1 MWCENCQHET
11 HLDVCELCGS
21 KTEAVV
27 STDVFWCAECKTQ
40 IIRNRNDADK
50 ERCPLCDGKAKYL
63 AADIRVVFPEER
75 LLLELMLDKP
85 LSYKNSSVWANNSR
99 YYIDG
104 KSVSLTSK
112 MYSKH
117 TPEYLLSKLQ
127 EYHDQNPYDVFNQ
140 FIDRFIRANSVRFHE
155 IVNEAHPFI
164 QEQASKFLIE
174 NIVLSF
180 SGGKDSTV
188 TADLV
193 TKALQNPSLVHI

>member
-27 STDVFWCAECKTQ
+27 PTDVFWCAECKTP

-50 ERCPLCDGKAKYL
+50 ERCPLCNGKAKYL

-85 LSYKNSSVWANNSR
+85 LAYKDCSVWANNSR

-117 TPEYLLSKLQ
+117 TPENLLSKLQ
-127 EYHDQNPYDVFNQ
+127 EYHDQNQYDVFNQ
-140 FIDRFIRANSVRFHE
+140 FIERFIRANSTRFYE
-155 IVNEAHPFI
+155 IFNEAHQFI
-164 QEQASKFLIE
+164 
-174 NIVLSF
+174 
-180 SGGKDSTV
+180 
-188 TADLV
+188 
-193 TKALQNPSLVHI
+193 

>member
-11 HLDVCELCGS
+11 HLDFCELCGS

-27 STDVFWCAECKTQ
+27 PTDVFWCAECKTP

-50 ERCPLCDGKAKYL
+50 ERCPLCNGKAKYL

-85 LSYKNSSVWANNSR
+85 LAYKECSVWANNSR

-104 KSVSLTSK
+104 KSISLTSR

-127 EYHDQNPYDVFNQ
+127 EYRDQNKYDVFNQ
-140 FIDRFIRANSVRFHE
+140 FIERFIRVAFTRSYRSRQVGYMSEYSR
-155 IVNEAHPFI
+155 
-164 QEQASKFLIE
+164 
-174 NIVLSF
+174 
-180 SGGKDSTV
+180 
-188 TADLV
+188 
-193 TKALQNPSLVHI
+193 

>member
-27 STDVFWCAECKTQ
+27 PTDVFWCAECKTP

-50 ERCPLCDGKAKYL
+50 ERCPLCNGKAKYL

-85 LSYKNSSVWANNSR
+85 LAYKECSVWANNSR

-112 MYSKH
+112 MYSK
-117 TPEYLLSKLQ
+117 Q
-127 EYHDQNPYDVFNQ
+127 
-140 FIDRFIRANSVRFHE
+140 
-155 IVNEAHPFI
+155 
-164 QEQASKFLIE
+164 
-174 NIVLSF
+174 
-180 SGGKDSTV
+180 
-188 TADLV
+188 
-193 TKALQNPSLVHI
+193 